1 MPVIR
6 PATPADAPWIIES
19 HAMHYASNDGF
30 DGSFA
35 TLVTQIV
42 TDFFASHDPTLER
55 GWIAED
61 NHTPIGSI
69 FCVQGPDATA
79 KLRLFYVEPQARG
92 TGLAQALLD
101 TCLGFAKQAGYAE
114 MRLWTH
120 QSHTAAGRLYARNRF
135 TLTHSAPTR
144 SFGQDLV
151 TQTWERPL

>member
-1 MPVIR
+1 MPIIR
-6 PATPADAPWIIES
+6 PALPRDADWIIER
-19 HAMHYASNDGF
+19 HATHYAVNDGF
-30 DGSFA
+30 DDSFR

-42 TDFFASHDPTLER
+42 TDFFADHDPTRER

-61 NHTPIGSI
+61 NQNPLGCI
-69 FCVQGPDATA
+69 FCVTGPENTA

-101 TCLGFAKQAGYAE
+101 TCLTFARAARYPL

-120 QSHTAAGRLYARNRF
+120 QSHTAAGRLYARNHF
-135 TLTHSAPTR
+135 TLTHSAPVQ
-144 SFGQDLV
+144 SFGQNLV